1 MIVAADFET
10 FYSSDYSLR
19 KMRMVDYL
27 RDPRFEAIMCA
38 VQEGGGPNEAFMGA
52 GAIKDRL
59 ARIDWSKTA
68 MLSHNTRFDGAV
80 ARWHFGFTPALYLDT
95 LSMARAMT
103 HAVIGKSSLAA
114 VADYLGLGAKGA
126 EVVHAQGKRLRDF
139 APHELDA
146 YAGYCLNDNA
156 LCRQIFDTFMAH
168 GFPKRELRVIDLVI
182 RMYTEPQARL
192 DRRRLRAHRTVVR
205 VEKCEIMARVG
216 HIDPAVFSS
225 NARFSV
231 LLQTLGVDV
240 PMKDSPTTGMPMPAL
255 ARNDREFKELCADDT
270 QPPEVQAVL
279 AARIGAKS
287 TIEETRTDALLNL
300 SLREWG
306 ELGSAWMPVPL
317 KYYGAHTGRLSGDE
331 GYNFQNLKRTSPL
344 RRAIEAPPGMRVV
357 HRDASQ
363 IEARMLAWLA
373 GCERLLAAFREGRD
387 VYSEFATEVYGRPIT
402 KRDKLERFVGK
413 TCILGLGYQTGGP
426 KLRHTLFIGNGGIS
440 VPIDE
445 HEAVRIVRRY
455 RSAYSEIPL
464 LWARG
469 EFLLALMLGESGH
482 AAGQALQRLTP
493 AWPLDD
499 MAPYPV
505 VEHTAEAVW
514 LPNGMPIAYP
524 GLKREARTLAGNTII
539 KGFAY
544 KGPYKTKQI
553 YGGKLTENVTQA
565 LARIVVMDIAVR
577 VQAETGYHPFLST
590 HDSLDYVVP
599 EEEASWWD
607 GYLDREFARRPAW
620 APDLP
625 LASEGGWGRTLADA
639 EHGAN
644 R

>member
-1 MIVAADFET
+1 MIVAVDFET
-10 FYSSDYSLR
+10 HYDKDYSLR
-19 KMRMVDYL
+19 RMKMVDYL
-27 RDPRFEAIMCA
+27 RDPRFETIMVA
-38 VQEGGGPNEAFMGA
+38 VQEGCGPNEAFVGHQA
-52 GAIKDRL
+52 VAARL
-59 ARIDWSKTA
+59 ARIDWSRAA
-68 MLSHNTRFDGAV
+68 MLSHNTRFDGAI
-80 ARWHFGFTPALYLDT
+80 ACWHFGHTPALYLDT

-114 VADYLGLGAKGA
+114 VADYLGFGPKGT
-126 EVVHAQGKRLRDF
+126 EVVHAMGKRLRDF
-139 APHELDA
+139 MPHELDA

-156 LCRQIFDTFMAH
+156 LCRRIFDAFMAG
-168 GFPKRELRVIDLVI
+168 GFPKSELRVIDLVV
-182 RMYTEPQARL
+182 RMYAEPQAKL
-192 DRRRLRAHRTVVR
+192 NTPRLRAHRTVVR
-205 VEKCEIMARVG
+205 VEKAEVMARVA
-216 HIDPAVFSS
+216 HLDPALFSS
-225 NARFSV
+225 NQKFAA
-231 LLQTLGVDV
+231 LLESLGVDV
-240 PMKDSPTTGMPMPAL
+240 PMKDSPTTGLPMPAL
-255 ARNDREFKELCADDT
+255 ARNDREFKELCADED
-270 QPPEVQAVL
+270 QPLEVQAVL

-287 TIEETRTDALLNL
+287 TIEETRTDAFLNL
-300 SLREWG
+300 SLRKWG
-306 ELGSAWMPVPL
+306 EHGAAWMPVPL

-331 GYNFQNLKRTSPL
+331 GYNHQNLKRGSPL

-387 VYSEFATEVYGRPIT
+387 VYSEFATEVYGRPVT

-413 TCILGLGYQTGGP
+413 TCILGLGYQTGGA

-445 HEAVRIVRRY
+445 HEAARIVRRY

-469 EFLLALMLGESGH
+469 EFLLALMLGEGGH
-482 AAGQALQRLTP
+482 AAAHRMAQS
-493 AWPLDD
+493 WPLED

-505 VEHTAEAVW
+505 VEHTSDALW

-524 GLKREARTLAGNTII
+524 GLKREARQLAGGTTI

-544 KGPYKTKQI
+544 RGPYKDKQI

-565 LARIVVMDIAVR
+565 LARIIVLDIAVR
-577 VQAETGYHPFLST
+577 AQAETGYHPFLST

-607 GYLDREFARRPAW
+607 GYLEREFARRPDW

-625 LASEGGWGRTLADA
+625 LASEGGWGMTLADA